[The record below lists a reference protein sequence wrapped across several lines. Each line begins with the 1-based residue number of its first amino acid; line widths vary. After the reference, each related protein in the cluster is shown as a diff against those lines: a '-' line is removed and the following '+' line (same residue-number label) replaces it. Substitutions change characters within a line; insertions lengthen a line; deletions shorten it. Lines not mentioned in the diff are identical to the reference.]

1 MIGYKYSQKGNVHIM
16 SKQKGHCQACLRQQ
30 AVNDK
35 TGRMSLHGYRVAG
48 YGYFSGTC
56 NGSKEL
62 PLEKDTAILDREV
75 VNLRKEAK
83 KLINGALASVYQ
95 VPVTVNRKT
104 VLMNREDYARHHEE
118 RGIYGEADEAFD
130 WMAKKT
136 LKAMKAEGEY
146 MMRFANDLVYNRDKI
161 HGQDLIDVEVVSKPV
176 YETKVKRFTFEASDL
191 TTHALLDN
199 PDRKR
204 AFSAAQEFIRSLY
217 NDETVKTKGVRRDS
231 GHLQIKGPTKLK
243 RYGQDEWD
251 GKTLSYKVSYEKL
264 K

>member
-1 MIGYKYSQKGNVHIM
+1 M
-16 SKQKGHCQACLRQQ
+16 SKQKGHCQACLRVQ

-35 TGRMSLHGYRVAG
+35 TGRMSHHGYRVAG
-48 YGYFSGTC
+48 FGYFSGTC

-62 PLEKDTAILDREV
+62 PLEKDTTILDQEI

-83 KLINGALASVYQ
+83 KLMNVTANAVYQ

-130 WMAKKT
+130 FMAQKT

-146 MMRFANDLVYNRDKI
+146 MVKFADNLVDNRDKI
-161 HGQDLIDVEVVSKPV
+161 HGRDLIDVEAINAAKPQ
-176 YETKVKRFTFEASDL
+176 YETKVKRFTFQGDAERMQAYS
-191 TTHALLDN
+191 TA
-199 PDRKR
+199 K
-204 AFSAAQEFIRSLY
+204 EFIRDLY
-217 NDETVKTKGVRRDS
+217 FNETVKTKGVRRDS
-231 GHLQIKGPTKLK
+231 GYLQVKGPARFV
-243 RYGQDEWD
+243 RYGTDEWD
-251 GKTLSYKVSYEKL
+251 GKTYSYKVTYQKL

>member
-1 MIGYKYSQKGNVHIM
+1 M
-16 SKQKGHCQACLRQQ
+16 SKQKGHCQACLRVQ

-35 TGRMSLHGYRVAG
+35 TGRMALHGYQVAG
-48 YGYFSGTC
+48 FGYFSGTC
-56 NGSKEL
+56 KGSKEL

-83 KLINGALASVYQ
+83 KLINATPAAVYQ

-118 RGIYGEADEAFD
+118 RGLYGEPDEAFD
-130 WMAKKT
+130 WLAQKT

-146 MMRFANDLVYNRDKI
+146 MVKFANDLVYNRDKI

-176 YETKVKRFTFEASDL
+176 YETKVKRFTFETDAN
-191 TTHALLDN
+191 TTRAQLDD
-199 PDRKR
+199 PERKR
-204 AFSAAQEFIRSLY
+204 AYSAAKEFIRGLY
-217 NDETVKTKGVRRDS
+217 DDLETVKTKGVRRAARRWP
-231 GHLQIKGPTKLK
+231 GLEGPMRLR

-251 GKTLSYKVSYEKL
+251 GKSYAYKVTYEQL

>member
-1 MIGYKYSQKGNVHIM
+1 M

-146 MMRFANDLVYNRDKI
+146 MVKFADNLVDNRDKI

-176 YETKVKRFTFEASDL
+176 YETKVKRFTFEGDAERQQ
-191 TTHALLDN
+191 AY
-199 PDRKR
+199 
-204 AFSAAQEFIRSLY
+204 SAAKKFIRDLY
-217 NDETVKTKGVRRDS
+217 SDNTVKTKCVRRAARRWPR
-231 GHLQIKGPTKLK
+231 LEGPMRLR

-251 GKTLSYKVSYEKL
+251 GKSYAYKVTYEQL

>member
-1 MIGYKYSQKGNVHIM
+1 MEMSM
-16 SKQKGHCQACLRQQ
+16 SKQKGHCQACLRVQ

-35 TGRMSLHGYRVAG
+35 TGRMSLHGYQVAG
-48 YGYFSGTC
+48 FGYFSGTC

-62 PLEKDTAILDREV
+62 PLEKDTTILDQEV

-83 KLINGALASVYQ
+83 KLMNATPAAVYQ

-130 WMAKKT
+130 FMAQKT
-136 LKAMKAEGEY
+136 LKAMKAEGEF
-146 MMRFANDLVYNRDKI
+146 MLKFATNLVENRDKI
-161 HGQDLIDVEVVSKPV
+161 HGRDLIDVEVVTKPE
-176 YETKVKRFTFEASDL
+176 YETKVKRFTFEPSSF
-191 TTHALLDN
+191 TTHALLDD
-199 PDRKR
+199 PGRKR

-217 NDETVKTKGVRRDS
+217 NDETVKTKGVRHDT
-231 GHLQIKGPTKLK
+231 GHLQIKGPMKLK
-243 RYGQDEWD
+243 RYGSDEWD
-251 GKTLSYKVSYEKL
+251 GKTLSYKVTYQKL

>member
-1 MIGYKYSQKGNVHIM
+1 M
-16 SKQKGHCQACLRQQ
+16 A
-30 AVNDK
+30 
-35 TGRMSLHGYRVAG
+35 LHGYQVAG
-48 YGYFSGTC
+48 FGYFSGTC

-83 KLINGALASVYQ
+83 KLMTATADAVYQ

-104 VLMNREDYARHHEE
+104 ILMNREDYARHHEE

-146 MMRFANDLVYNRDKI
+146 MMKFAANLVENRDKI

-176 YETKVKRFTFEASDL
+176 YETKVKRFTFEGDAERQQ
-191 TTHALLDN
+191 AY
-199 PDRKR
+199 
-204 AFSAAQEFIRSLY
+204 SAAKEFIRSLY

-231 GHLQIKGPTKLK
+231 GYLQIKGPMKFVP
-243 RYGQDEWD
+243 YGQDEWD
-251 GKTLSYKVSYEKL
+251 GKTLSYRVTYEKL

>member
-1 MIGYKYSQKGNVHIM
+1 M
-16 SKQKGHCQACLRQQ
+16 SKQKGHCQACLRVQ

-35 TGRMSLHGYRVAG
+35 TGRMSLHGYQVAG
-48 YGYFSGTC
+48 FGYFSGTC

-75 VNLRKEAK
+75 VNLREEGK
-83 KLINGALASVYQ
+83 KLMTATANDVYQ

-104 VLMNREDYARHHEE
+104 ILMNREEYARHHEE

-130 WMAKKT
+130 VMAQKT

-146 MMRFANDLVYNRDKI
+146 MLKFADNLVENRDKI
-161 HGQDLIDVEVVSKPV
+161 HGRDLIDVEVAVKPE
-176 YETKVKRFTFEASDL
+176 YETKVKRFVFEPSAF
-191 TTHALLDN
+191 TTHALLD
-199 PDRKR
+199 DSERKR
-204 AFSAAQEFIRSLY
+204 AYSAAQEFIYSLY
-217 NDETVKTKGVRRDS
+217 DDETVKTKGVRHES
-231 GHLQIKGPTKLK
+231 GHLQIKGPMKLK

-251 GKTLSYKVSYEKL
+251 GKSLSYKVTYQKL

>member
-1 MIGYKYSQKGNVHIM
+1 M
-16 SKQKGHCQACLRQQ
+16 SKQKGHCQACLRVQ

-35 TGRMSLHGYRVAG
+35 TGRMSLHGYQVAG
-48 YGYFSGTC
+48 FGYFSGTC

-62 PLEKDTAILDREV
+62 PLEKDTTILDQEV

-83 KLINGALASVYQ
+83 KLMNATPAAVYQ

-130 WMAKKT
+130 FMAKKT

-146 MMRFANDLVYNRDKI
+146 MLKFATNLVENRDKI
-161 HGQDLIDVEVVSKPV
+161 HGRDLIDVEVAVKPE
-176 YETKVKRFTFEASDL
+176 YETKVKRFTFQGDAE
-191 TTHALLDN
+191 
-199 PDRKR
+199 RKQ
-204 AFSAAQEFIRSLY
+204 AYSTAKEFIRDLY
-217 NDETVKTKGVRRDS
+217 SNETVKTKGVRRDS
-231 GHLQIKGPTKLK
+231 GYLQVKGPAKFVP
-243 RYGQDEWD
+243 YGTDEWD
-251 GKTLSYKVSYEKL
+251 GKTYSYKVTYQKL